1 MAFPGTIRI
10 LDVVFFRIN
19 LSVKELF
26 MIFILFGVL
35 GAVVGSIYFYGD
47 GGVLSGGL
55 IGLMLAAAINQ
66 HNRLRAL
73 EQRLKILEATLVRQ
87 ASSPAANDETA
98 AAQDV
103 ASMPVPDNA
112 GQSAGGDDQ
121 KMHRSAKAP
130 DPSPI
135 ATPRSAADSTM
146 PSLELE
152 LADDLAGDANATDA
166 STAQTGPSPRS
177 VPDGMVHPIQKW
189 LLGGNLVV
197 RAGVVVLLFGFAFLV
212 KYAAARNLVPL
223 EVRLAAAF
231 AAGIGLLVLGWR
243 LKDRRF
249 AYAISLQGGG
259 IGVMYLT
266 LFAAARLFQLV
277 PIPMVFGL
285 MIGLVFFSGVLAVL
299 QNAAAMAV
307 IGAAGGFLAPVLLST
322 GSGSHI
328 MLFSYYALL
337 NAGILGI
344 AWFRA
349 WRWLNLL
356 GFTFTFGIGSAWG
369 ARYYQAGYFN
379 STEPFLILF
388 FLFYLVIAVLFA
400 LRQPPRLK
408 GVVDGTLVFGLPLVV
423 FSLQV
428 GLVEALPY
436 GPAYSAVVMGLIY
449 AGLAT
454 ALWRRCEEGMRTLVE
469 AFLALGVIF
478 GSLAIPLA
486 LSGSWTAVT
495 WSLEGAGLVWVGLR
509 QQRWTARAFGLLL
522 QVGSGALFL
531 IESHG
536 SIDQALFFNSRFLG
550 GMMMGLAGLFSTFM
564 LERYQQRLHALEQ
577 KLAPLAMTWG
587 LVWWFATGI
596 LEMHRA
602 LEDRYEWV
610 GAMAFVGFSSLA
622 MGVGYRRLDWNGIRY
637 PAMGLLPAMILAG
650 AVLSQQSFLAH
661 PFQGWWGGLWPVLF
675 AVHVYLLYGLDAAW
689 PSGLTVAWHTT
700 GALLATVLISWE
712 AGWLM
717 DGASGGTPVW
727 RLIAWGG
734 VPAAVLYGAMRF
746 GQRLTWPS
754 QALTMAVQAWLP
766 ELLAAGLVAWS
777 VLSLSSNG
785 NPRPLPYLPLFNP
798 LDLVQVFGFLVMIN
812 WILSVCRHKDRLPL
826 EITSAGMWGTVALCM
841 LFWLTAVVA
850 RSIHAFASV
859 PYVWEAMLRSSLF
872 HAAVSVLW
880 GGLALGSMI
889 AANRL
894 HHRTVWF
901 SGAGLL
907 AVVVIKLFVV
917 DLSGSGTISRI
928 VSFLGVGMLMLVIG
942 FFTPLP
948 PAASKGIRS

>member
-1 MAFPGTIRI
+1 MIYI
-10 LDVVFFRIN
+10 VFALI
-19 LSVKELF
+19 
-26 MIFILFGVL
+26 
-35 GAVVGSIYFYGD
+35 GAVAGPFYLHGPGDALVGAG
-47 GGVLSGGL
+47 
-55 IGLMLAAAINQ
+55 IGLMLAAVINQ
-66 HNRLRAL
+66 RNRLAAMDK
-73 EQRLKILEATLVRQ
+73 RLKILEEKRFRQESATVSTATDQR
-87 ASSPAANDETA
+87 ASAHT
-98 AAQDV
+98 V
-103 ASMPVPDNA
+103 ASPSMPDNA
-112 GQSAGGDDQ
+112 GQTPGVDDG
-121 KMHRSAKAP
+121 KTHRSAEAP
-130 DPSPI
+130 DPSPL
-135 ATPRSAADSTM
+135 AVPLSAADSKI

-152 LADDLAGDANATDA
+152 LADDLDSDATTSDAGTARTD
-166 STAQTGPSPRS
+166 PSPS
-177 VPDGMVHPIQKW
+177 SMPGGTVHPIQQW

-212 KYAAARNLVPL
+212 KYAAARNLVSL

-243 LKDRRF
+243 LRDRRF

-322 GSGSHI
+322 GTGSHI

-337 NAGILGI
+337 NAGVFGI

-356 GFTFTFGIGSAWG
+356 GFTFTFGIGSVWG
-369 ARYYQAGYFN
+369 ARFYQSAYFN

-408 GVVDGTLVFGLPLVV
+408 GYVDGTLVFGLPLVV

-428 GLVEALPY
+428 GLVRAIPY
-436 GPAYSAVVMGLIY
+436 GLAFSALVMGLIY

-454 ALWRRCEEGMRTLVE
+454 ALWRRCEDGMRTLVE

-495 WSLEGAGLVWVGLR
+495 WSLEGAGLVWIGLR
-509 QQRWTARAFGLLL
+509 QRRWTARAFGLLL

-531 IESHG
+531 IESHVG
-536 SIDQALFFNSRFLG
+536 IDQTLFFNSRFLG
-550 GMMMGLAGLFSTFM
+550 GMIMGLAGLFSAFM
-564 LERYQQRLHALEQ
+564 LEKYQQRLHVLEQ

-596 LEMHRA
+596 LETHRTLA
-602 LEDRYEWV
+602 HRYEWV
-610 GAMAFVGFSSLA
+610 GAMAFVGFSALA
-622 MGVGYRRLDWNGIRY
+622 MGAGYRRLHWNGIRY
-637 PAMGLLPAMILAG
+637 PAMGLLPTMILAG
-650 AVLSQQSFLAH
+650 AVISQQYFLAH
-661 PFQGWWGGLWPVLF
+661 PFQGWWAVLWPVLF
-675 AVHVYLLYGLDAAW
+675 AVHVYLLYVLDAAW
-689 PSGLTVAWHTT
+689 PAMLCVAWHTT

-717 DGASGGTPVW
+717 DGASGSTPVW
-727 RLIAWGG
+727 QLIAWGA
-734 VPAAVLYGAMRF
+734 VPAAVLYGGMRF
-746 GQRLTWPS
+746 GQRLKWPS
-754 QALTMAVQAWLP
+754 QALTIALRAWLP

-777 VLSLSSNG
+777 VVSLSSSG
-785 NPRPLPYLPLFNP
+785 NPRPLPYLPLLNP
-798 LDLVQVFGFLVMIN
+798 LDLVQVSVFLVMIN
-812 WILSVCRHKDRLPL
+812 WIVSVCRHEDRLPIN
-826 EITSAGMWGTVALCM
+826 ITSTGMWAATALCM

-850 RSIHAFASV
+850 RSVHAFASV
-859 PYVWEAMLRSSLF
+859 PYGWEAMLRSNLF

-880 GGLALGSMI
+880 GLLALGSMI

-894 HHRTVWF
+894 HHRTIWF

-928 VSFLGVGMLMLVIG
+928 VSFLAVGMLMLVIG